1 LIKKYLLI
9 ELIDPHRNVR
19 LVKKAAIVVVVRTGV
34 DVAPTA
40 VEAEDKGMKI
50 KTKTILSK

>member
-1 LIKKYLLI
+1 MLI